1 MVSMRSFRCPAG
13 RTLAGIALSMVL
25 SAIYVHG
32 GHAWVLG
39 FVMLVPWL
47 RALDTR
53 PTLLGALLS
62 ACLMS
67 VAFTA
72 AAFWWFGMAIG
83 DYTRIGGPIG
93 LVVLLLLA
101 PFFQPQFVAFSLVRH
116 LAGKRH
122 GTAVRALAAAAAWV
136 GTEWA
141 LPKVLGDTLGYGLYP
156 SAVMRQ
162 FAVLGGSAGLTV
174 LLLLA
179 NESFALA
186 WARRTEGWRKAGKP
200 LVLAALVPGVIA
212 AYGFFALAQHP
223 APSGETL
230 RVGMVQSNLVDY
242 EQRRRESGT
251 DAVVREVLDTH
262 FAMTYDA
269 VERQRADAVLWS
281 ETVYPTTFGNPKSEA
296 GAEFD
301 AAIQTIVDAAKVPL
315 VFGTYERDSQGEYN
329 AAAFVLPQTG
339 LLGFYRKTRR
349 FPLTEYVPA
358 WMDGPA
364 LRQSLPW
371 TGSWRAGDGARV
383 FPLRLRDGREVPV
396 MAAICLDDVDTNLAI
411 EGARLG
417 ARAILTLSNDSW
429 FTRYP
434 QGAQLHHAVAA
445 FRSIETRLPQF
456 RVTSNGTSA
465 VIDAAGAM
473 LAGSSMGERTLVVG
487 QLPVPQPPRTLMVR
501 WGDWVG
507 PVGLGFLILLV
518 LLAASPKLHAL
529 QATKDAAASAPLHTP
544 ARASVLP
551 GTARLLAGLLRGFAR
566 LSLLGMG
573 AAMLLN
579 DTLRGNS
586 LAQMRTFAGFFLLP
600 EVVAG
605 CVLLAYSAR
614 VSVDKGMLVLQ
625 RGQQRLDIA
634 LKDIAAVQLWRLP
647 APGRGVTLHLEPAKT
662 RPYHLSTADPVALA
676 RALEAEGAQ
685 PLPPETASRA
695 TRYAQ
700 AVGSVRRGR
709 LDSPWVKFLLLPLVL
724 ALPAFH
730 LHQNIAYG
738 GGFGELY
745 TFGLKAYGLTFAIWW
760 ATWTM
765 GVVLSAA
772 ALRAAVEAGTL
783 LVLAVRPQQTAAMRA
798 TLEHMALAV
807 LYLGLPGWLLLHA
820 SW

>member
-1 MVSMRSFRCPAG
+1 M
-13 RTLAGIALSMVL
+13 LAGIALSGVL

-39 FVMLVPWL
+39 LVMLVPWL
-47 RALDTR
+47 CTMDPR
-53 PTLLGALLS
+53 PTLPGALMS
-62 ACLMS
+62 AWLMS

-72 AAFWWFGMAIG
+72 AAFWWFGLAIG
-83 DYTRIGGPIG
+83 DYTRVGGSIG
-93 LVVLLLLA
+93 LAVLLLLA
-101 PFFQPQFVAFSLVRH
+101 PVFQPQFLAFSLVRH

-122 GTAVRALAAAAAWV
+122 GPAVRALAAAAAWV
-136 GTEWA
+136 GAEWA

-162 FAVLGGSAGLTV
+162 FADLGGSAGLTV

-179 NESFALA
+179 NEGFALA
-186 WARRTEGWRKAGKP
+186 WARRAGGWRKVSKP
-200 LVLAALVPGVIA
+200 MIFAALVPGVIA
-212 AYGFFALAQHP
+212 AYGFFALALHP

-242 EQRRRESGT
+242 EQRRRESGAQ
-251 DAVVREVLDTH
+251 AVVREVLDTH

-301 AAIQTIVDAAKVPL
+301 AAIQTIVNAAKVPF
-315 VFGTYERDSQGEYN
+315 VFGTYERDARGEYN
-329 AAAFVLPQTG
+329 AAAFVLPESG
-339 LLGFYRKTRR
+339 LLGFYRKTRL
-349 FPLTEYVPA
+349 FPLTEYVPH
-358 WMDGPA
+358 WLDGPA
-364 LRQSLPW
+364 LRRWLPW
-371 TGSWRAGDGARV
+371 TGSWLAGDGARV

-396 MAAICLDDVDTNLAI
+396 MASICLDDVDTLLAI

-434 QGAQLHHAVAA
+434 LGARIHHTAAA

-465 VIDAAGAM
+465 VIDATGAVV
-473 LAGSSMGERTLVVG
+473 AGSNMGERTLVVG
-487 QLPVPQPPRTLMVR
+487 QLPVPQPPRTLMVM

-507 PVGLGFLILLV
+507 PLGVGFLVFLT
-518 LLAASPKLHAL
+518 LLAASPRWLTRHA
-529 QATKDAAASAPLHTP
+529 SGEAPVPTPVHTP
-544 ARASVLP
+544 AQASVLP
-551 GTARLLAGLLRGFAR
+551 GSARLLAGLLRGFAR

-573 AAMLLN
+573 AAMLLD
-579 DTLRGNS
+579 DTLRGNT
-586 LAQMRTFAGFFLLP
+586 LAQMRLFAGFFLLP
-600 EVVAG
+600 EAVAG

-614 VSVDKGMLVLQ
+614 LSVDKGMLVLQ
-625 RGQQRLDIA
+625 RGKQRLDIA
-634 LKDIAAVQLWRLP
+634 LKDIAAVQLFRLP
-647 APGRGVTLHLEPAKT
+647 APGRGVTLHLKLAETP
-662 RPYHLSTADPVALA
+662 PYRLTTADPLALA
-676 RALEAEGAQ
+676 RALESAGAPPMSAEAS
-685 PLPPETASRA
+685 SRA
-695 TRYAQ
+695 ARHAQ
-700 AVGSVRRGR
+700 AVASVRRGR
-709 LDSPWVKFLLLPLVL
+709 FDSPWVKFLLFPLLL

-738 GGFGELY
+738 GWFGELY
-745 TFGLKAYGLTFAIWW
+745 TFGLKAYVLTFAIWW

-772 ALRAAVEAGTL
+772 ALRAAIEAGTL
-783 LVLAVRPQQTAAMRA
+783 LTLAARPAQTAGVRA
-798 TLEHMALAV
+798 TLERIALAL

>member
-1 MVSMRSFRCPAG
+1 M
-13 RTLAGIALSMVL
+13 LAGIALSGVL

-39 FVMLVPWL
+39 LVMLVPWL
-47 RALDTR
+47 RALETR

-62 ACLMS
+62 AWLMS

-72 AAFWWFGMAIG
+72 AAFWWFGLAIG
-83 DYTRIGGPIG
+83 DYTRVGGPIG
-93 LVVLLLLA
+93 LTVLLLLA
-101 PFFQPQFVAFSLVRH
+101 PVFQPQFLAFSLVRH

-122 GTAVRALAAAAAWV
+122 GPAVRALAAAAAWV

-162 FAVLGGSAGLTV
+162 FADIGGSAGLTV
-174 LLLLA
+174 MLLLA
-179 NESFALA
+179 NEGFALA
-186 WARRTEGWRKAGKP
+186 WARRDGGWRKAGRP
-200 LVLAALVPGVIA
+200 LVLAAMVPGVIA
-212 AYGFFALAQHP
+212 AYGFLALALHP
-223 APSGETL
+223 APTGDSL

-242 EQRRRESGT
+242 EQRRRESGAQ
-251 DAVVREVLDTH
+251 AVVREVLDTH

-301 AAIQTIVDAAKVPL
+301 AAIQTIVNAAKVPF
-315 VFGTYERDSQGEYN
+315 VFGTYERDARGEYN
-329 AAAFVLPQTG
+329 AAAFVLPESG
-339 LLGFYRKTRR
+339 LLGFYRKTRL
-349 FPLTEYVPA
+349 FPLTEYVPH
-358 WMDGPA
+358 WLDGPA
-364 LRQSLPW
+364 LRRWLPW
-371 TGSWRAGDGARV
+371 TGSWLAGDGARV

-396 MAAICLDDVDTNLAI
+396 MASICLDDVDTLLAI
-411 EGARLG
+411 DGARLG

-434 QGAQLHHAVAA
+434 LGARIHHTAAA

-465 VIDAAGAM
+465 VIDATGAVV
-473 LAGSSMGERTLVVG
+473 AGSNMGERTLVVG
-487 QLPVPQPPRTLMVR
+487 QLPVPQPPRTLMVM

-507 PVGLGFLILLV
+507 PLGVGFLAFLT
-518 LLAASPKLHAL
+518 LLAASPRWLTRHASGE
-529 QATKDAAASAPLHTP
+529 APVPTPLHTP
-544 ARASVLP
+544 KQVSVLP
-551 GTARLLAGLLRGFAR
+551 GAARLLAGLLRGFAR

-573 AAMLLN
+573 AAMLL
-579 DTLRGNS
+579 DDSLRGNT
-586 LAQMRTFAGFFLLP
+586 LAQMRLFAGFFLLP
-600 EVVAG
+600 EAVAG

-614 VSVDKGMLVLQ
+614 LSLDQGMLVLQ
-625 RGQQRLDIA
+625 RGKQRLDIA
-634 LKDIAAVQLWRLP
+634 MKDIATVTLWRVP
-647 APGRGVTLHLEPAKT
+647 MPGAGLTLHLTPAQAPT
-662 RPYHLSTADPVALA
+662 YHLATANPLALA
-676 RALEAEGAQ
+676 GALVAAGAPSMRAEAPSLA
-685 PLPPETASRA
+685 A
-695 TRYAQ
+695 RYAQ
-700 AVGSVRRGR
+700 AVASVRRGR
-709 LDSPWVKFLLLPLVL
+709 LDSPWVKFLLFPLLL

-738 GGFGELY
+738 GWFGEFY
-745 TFGLKAYGLTFAIWW
+745 TFGLKAYGLTFALWW
-760 ATWTM
+760 ASWTM

-772 ALRAAVEAGTL
+772 ALRTAVEAGPL
-783 LVLAVRPQQTAAMRA
+783 LVLAARPARAAELRA
-798 TLEHMALAV
+798 TLERIALAL

>member
-1 MVSMRSFRCPAG
+1 MVSIPSFRRPAG
-13 RTLAGIALSMVL
+13 RMLAGIALSGVL

-101 PFFQPQFVAFSLVRH
+101 PFFQPQFLAFSLVRH

-122 GTAVRALAAAAAWV
+122 GPAVRALAAAAAWV

-162 FAVLGGSAGLTV
+162 FADLGGSAGLTV

-179 NESFALA
+179 NEGFALA
-186 WARRTEGWRKAGKP
+186 WARRAEGGRSAGKP

-212 AYGFFALAQHP
+212 AYGFLALALHP
-223 APSGETL
+223 APAGDAL
-230 RVGMVQSNLVDY
+230 RVGLVQSNLVGY
-242 EQRRRESGT
+242 EERKREAGAN
-251 DAVVREVLDTH
+251 AVVREVLDTH

-269 VERQRADAVLWS
+269 VERQQADAVLWS

-301 AAIQTIVDAAKVPL
+301 AAIQTIVNAARVPF
-315 VFGTYERDSQGEYN
+315 VFGTYDRDARGEYN

-339 LLGFYRKTRR
+339 LLGFYRKTRL
-349 FPLTEYVPA
+349 FPLTEYVPQ
-358 WMDGPA
+358 WLDGPA
-364 LRQSLPW
+364 LRRWLPW
-371 TGSWRAGDGARV
+371 TGSWLAGDGARV
-383 FPLRLRDGREVPV
+383 FPLRLTDGREVPV
-396 MAAICLDDVDTNLAI
+396 MTAICLDDVDTTLAI
-411 EGARLG
+411 EGARMG
-417 ARAILTLSNDSW
+417 ARAMLTLSNDSW

-445 FRSIETRLPQF
+445 FRSIETRLPQY

-465 VIDAAGAM
+465 VIDATGTVVAA
-473 LAGSSMGERTLVVG
+473 SNMGERTLVVG
-487 QLPVPQPPRTLMVR
+487 QLPVPQPPRTLMVM

-507 PVGLGFLILLV
+507 PLGVGFLVFLA
-518 LLAASPKLHAL
+518 LLAASPRWLTRHASGE
-529 QATKDAAASAPLHTP
+529 APVPTPLHTP
-544 ARASVLP
+544 TQASVLP
-551 GTARLLAGLLRGFAR
+551 GAARLLAGLLRGFAR

-573 AAMLLN
+573 AAMLL
-579 DTLRGNS
+579 DDSLRGNT
-586 LAQMRTFAGFFLLP
+586 LAQMRLFVGFFLLP
-600 EVVAG
+600 EAVAG

-614 VSVDKGMLVLQ
+614 LSLDQGMLVLQ
-625 RGQQRLDIA
+625 RGKQRRDIA
-634 LKDIAAVQLWRLP
+634 SKDIAAMTLWQLP
-647 APGRGVTLHLEPAKT
+647 MPGTGLTLHLTPAQAPT
-662 RPYHLSTADPVALA
+662 YHLATADPLALA
-676 RALEAEGAQ
+676 GALEAAGA
-685 PLPPETASRA
+685 PSMRAEAPSRA
-695 TRYAQ
+695 ARYAQ
-700 AVGSVRRGR
+700 AVASVRRGR
-709 LDSPWVKFLLLPLVL
+709 LDSPWVKFLLFPLLL

-738 GGFGELY
+738 GWFGEFY
-745 TFGLKAYGLTFAIWW
+745 TFGLKAYGLTFALWW
-760 ATWTM
+760 ASWTM
-765 GVVLSAA
+765 GVVLCAA
-772 ALRAAVEAGTL
+772 ALRAVVEAATL
-783 LVLAVRPQQTAAMRA
+783 LTLAVHPPQTAAVRA
-798 TLEHMALAV
+798 TLERMALAV

>member
-1 MVSMRSFRCPAG
+1 M
-13 RTLAGIALSMVL
+13 LAGIALSGVL

-101 PFFQPQFVAFSLVRH
+101 PFFQPQFLAFSLVRH

-122 GTAVRALAAAAAWV
+122 GPAVRALAAAAAWV

-162 FAVLGGSAGLTV
+162 FADLGGSAGLTV

-179 NESFALA
+179 NEGFALA
-186 WARRTEGWRKAGKP
+186 WARRAEGGRSAGKP

-212 AYGFFALAQHP
+212 AYGFLALALHP
-223 APSGETL
+223 APAGDAL
-230 RVGMVQSNLVDY
+230 RVGLVQSNLVGY
-242 EQRRRESGT
+242 EERKREAGAN
-251 DAVVREVLDTH
+251 AVVREVLDTH

-269 VERQRADAVLWS
+269 VERQQADAVLWS

-301 AAIQTIVDAAKVPL
+301 AAIQTIVNAARVPF
-315 VFGTYERDSQGEYN
+315 VFGTYDRDARGEYN

-339 LLGFYRKTRR
+339 LLGFYRKTRL
-349 FPLTEYVPA
+349 FPLTEYVPQ
-358 WMDGPA
+358 WLDGPA
-364 LRQSLPW
+364 LRRWLPW
-371 TGSWRAGDGARV
+371 TGSWLAGDGARV
-383 FPLRLRDGREVPV
+383 FPLRLTDGREVPV
-396 MAAICLDDVDTNLAI
+396 MTAICLDDVDTTLAI
-411 EGARLG
+411 EGARMG
-417 ARAILTLSNDSW
+417 ARAMLTLSNDSW

-445 FRSIETRLPQF
+445 FRSIETRLPQY

-465 VIDAAGAM
+465 VIDATGTVVAA
-473 LAGSSMGERTLVVG
+473 SNMGERTLVVG
-487 QLPVPQPPRTLMVR
+487 QLPVPQPPRTLMVM

-507 PVGLGFLILLV
+507 PLGVGFLVFLA
-518 LLAASPKLHAL
+518 LLAASPRWLTRHASGE
-529 QATKDAAASAPLHTP
+529 APVPTPLHTP
-544 ARASVLP
+544 TQASVLP
-551 GTARLLAGLLRGFAR
+551 GAARLLAGLLRGFAR

-573 AAMLLN
+573 AAMLL
-579 DTLRGNS
+579 DDSLRGNT
-586 LAQMRTFAGFFLLP
+586 LAQMRLFVGFFLLP
-600 EVVAG
+600 EAVAG

-614 VSVDKGMLVLQ
+614 LSLDQGMLVLQ
-625 RGQQRLDIA
+625 RGKQRRDIA
-634 LKDIAAVQLWRLP
+634 SKDIAAMTLWQLP
-647 APGRGVTLHLEPAKT
+647 MPGTGLTLHLTPAQAPT
-662 RPYHLSTADPVALA
+662 YHLATADPLALA
-676 RALEAEGAQ
+676 GALEAAGA
-685 PLPPETASRA
+685 PSMRAEAPSRA
-695 TRYAQ
+695 ARYAQ
-700 AVGSVRRGR
+700 AVASVRRGR
-709 LDSPWVKFLLLPLVL
+709 LDSPWVKFLLFPLLL

-738 GGFGELY
+738 GWFGEFY
-745 TFGLKAYGLTFAIWW
+745 TFGLKAYGLTFALWW
-760 ATWTM
+760 ASWTM
-765 GVVLSAA
+765 GVVLCAA
-772 ALRAAVEAGTL
+772 ALRAVVEAATL
-783 LVLAVRPQQTAAMRA
+783 LTLAVHPPQTAAVRA
-798 TLEHMALAV
+798 TLERMALAV